1 MTELDQA
8 LEVLKANPDD
18 QTAQSG
24 FYGLFL
30 NSIFFVPIGTETVKS
45 EDESSEKKVDLPLI
59 IESDGA
65 DFLVFF
71 DQQQRL
77 DAWAEKVVPCV
88 QMPGHVIAEITSP
101 NLCWAMN
108 VGTEHDKQFAP
119 EEIAWLKG
127 VIARS
132 KA

>member
-71 DQQQRL
+71 DECR
-77 DAWAEKVVPCV
+77 
-88 QMPGHVIAEITSP
+88 H
-101 NLCWAMN
+101 
-108 VGTEHDKQFAP
+108 
-119 EEIAWLKG
+119 
-127 VIARS
+127 
-132 KA
+132 